1 MDDEVVEEITE
12 VINEHSGE
20 INALS
25 GSDFQW
31 IFWDQQVNHYDFL
44 MNNGIFLLKVE
55 ALKLKRKTGIRW
67 HPLFVRW
74 CLNLPRVSPKA

>member
-12 VINEHSGE
+12 VIDEHSGE

-31 IFWDQQVNHYDFL
+31 IFWDQQVNF
-44 MNNGIFLLKVE
+44 I
-55 ALKLKRKTGIRW
+55 
-67 HPLFVRW
+67 
-74 CLNLPRVSPKA
+74 S